1 MLTQIITRAIRRY
14 LVGSRQEFIF
24 KPIDDIKLPSIEKID
39 MYIHIP
45 FCKNNCPYCP
55 YNKIKY
61 DKSLVG
67 PYLKAILTEIEQYY
81 NRLGRIDVS
90 SIYIG
95 GGTPTNLV
103 DELGVI
109 LGRIRDRFI
118 ITGNIC
124 IETTPSDLNKETVSK
139 LVSYGINLVSLGV
152 QSFNNKYL
160 QLIGRNYKASVLY
173 PVIALLLSSNFKS
186 INIDLMFAL
195 PGQTVKEVILDL
207 KKAINSGVNQVT
219 LYPLFT
225 FPYSTVGKYLNLK
238 RVKMPNII
246 TRKSMY
252 YAIHDF
258 CIDNGFKRVSVW
270 GFIRNDVPRY
280 SSVTRDN
287 YIGFG
292 AGAGSHISKTFYL
305 NTFSVKEYIKTCF
318 NEKLPVALKM
328 DFTDSMTRY
337 YWLYWRFYDTY
348 IPKGQL
354 FELFGKNDKNIQ
366 LLLWLIN
373 ILKLGEKDA
382 ENVFL
387 SKRGAFWL
395 HLIQN
400 YFVLNYIDKIWSVA
414 MKKPWPNEIR
424 I

>member
-45 FCKNNCPYCP
+45 FCKNKCPYCP
-55 YNKIKY
+55 YNKIMY
-61 DKSLVG
+61 DKKLAEL
-67 PYLKAILTEIEQYY
+67 YLKAILTEIEQYY
-81 NRLGRIDVS
+81 NRLGRIEIT

-95 GGTPTNLV
+95 GGTPTNLI

-124 IETTPSDLNKETVSK
+124 IETTPSDLNEETVSK
-139 LVSYGINLVSLGV
+139 LVSYGVNLVSLGV
-152 QSFNNKYL
+152 QSFDDKYL
-160 QLIGRNYKASVLY
+160 QLIGRNYKASILY
-173 PVIALLLSSNFKS
+173 PVIELLSSSNFKS

-195 PGQTVKEVILDL
+195 PGQTVEEVILDL
-207 KKAINSGVNQVT
+207 KKAISSGVNQIT

-238 RVKMPNII
+238 SVKMPNII

-258 CIDNGFKRVSVW
+258 CINNGFKRVSVW
-270 GFIRNDVPRY
+270 GFNRGEFPRY

-318 NEKLPVALKM
+318 NEKLPVVLKM

-373 ILKLGEKDA
+373 ILKLGEEDA
-382 ENVFL
+382 ENIFL

-414 MKKPWPNEIR
+414 MKKPWPDEIR

>member
-414 MKKPWPNEIR
+414 MKKPWPDEIR

>member
-45 FCKNNCPYCP
+45 FCKNKCPYCP
-55 YNKIKY
+55 YNKIMY
-61 DKSLVG
+61 DKKLAEL
-67 PYLKAILTEIEQYY
+67 YLKAILTEIEQYY
-81 NRLGRIDVS
+81 NRLGRIEIT

-95 GGTPTNLV
+95 GGTPTNLI

-109 LGRIRDRFI
+109 LERIRDRFI

-139 LVSYGINLVSLGV
+139 LISYGINLVSLGV
-152 QSFNNKYL
+152 QSFNNEYL
-160 QLIGRNYKASVLY
+160 QLIGRNYKASILY
-173 PVIALLLSSNFKS
+173 PAIELLSSSNFKS

>member
-24 KPIDDIKLPSIEKID
+24 KPIDDIKFPRIDKID
-39 MYIHIP
+39 LYIHIP

>member
-14 LVGSRQEFIF
+14 LVGSKQEFIF

-45 FCKNNCPYCP
+45 FCKNKCPYCP
-55 YNKIKY
+55 YNKIMY
-61 DKSLVG
+61 DKNLVR
-67 PYLKAILTEIEQYY
+67 PYLEAILAEIEQYY
-81 NRLGRIDVS
+81 NRLGRIKIT

-95 GGTPTNLV
+95 GGTPTNLI

-124 IETTPSDLNKETVSK
+124 IETTPSDLNEETVSK
-139 LVSYGINLVSLGV
+139 LVSYGVNLVSLGV
-152 QSFNNKYL
+152 QSFDDKYL
-160 QLIGRNYKASVLY
+160 QLIGRNYKASILY
-173 PVIALLLSSNFKS
+173 PVIELLLSSNFKS
-186 INIDLMFAL
+186 INIDLMFSL

-225 FPYSTVGKYLNLK
+225 FPYSTVGKYLNFK

-270 GFIRNDVPRY
+270 GFIRNDVYRY
-280 SSVTRDN
+280 SSATRDN

-373 ILKLGEKDA
+373 ILKLGEEDA

-400 YFVLNYIDKIWSVA
+400 YFVLNYINKIWSVA

>member
-1 MLTQIITRAIRRY
+1 MLIESITKIIRSLLI
-14 LVGSRQEFIF
+14 GSEQKFIF
-24 KPIDDIKLPSIEKID
+24 KQVDDIKFPRIDKID
-39 MYIHIP
+39 LYIHIP
-45 FCKNNCPYCP
+45 FCKNNCPCCP

-67 PYLKAILTEIEQYY
+67 PYLKAILTEIEQYC

-95 GGTPTNLV
+95 GGTPTNLI

-173 PVIALLLSSNFKS
+173 PVIELLLSSNFKS
-186 INIDLMFAL
+186 INIDLMFTL

-373 ILKLGEKDA
+373 ILKLGEEDA

-414 MKKPWPNEIR
+414 MKKPWPDEIK

>member
-24 KPIDDIKLPSIEKID
+24 KPIDDIKFPRIDKID
-39 MYIHIP
+39 LYIHIP

-67 PYLKAILTEIEQYY
+67 PYLKAILIEIEQYY

-152 QSFNNKYL
+152 QSFNNEYL
-160 QLIGRNYKASVLY
+160 QLIGRNYKASILY

-258 CIDNGFKRVSVW
+258 CINNGFKRVSVW

-305 NTFSVKEYIKTCF
+305 NTFSVKEYIKNCF

-354 FELFGKNDKNIQ
+354 FELFGKNDKNIK

-373 ILKLGEKDA
+373 ILKLGEEDT
-382 ENVFL
+382 ENIFL

-414 MKKPWPNEIR
+414 MKKPWPDEIR

>member
-14 LVGSRQEFIF
+14 LVGSKQEFIF

-45 FCKNNCPYCP
+45 FCKNKCPYCP
-55 YNKIKY
+55 YNKIMY
-61 DKSLVG
+61 DKNLVR
-67 PYLKAILTEIEQYY
+67 PYLEAILAEIEQYY
-81 NRLGRIDVS
+81 NRLGRIKIT

-95 GGTPTNLV
+95 GGTPTNLI

-124 IETTPSDLNKETVSK
+124 IETTPSDLNEETVSK
-139 LVSYGINLVSLGV
+139 LVSYGVNLVSLGV
-152 QSFNNKYL
+152 QSFDDKYL
-160 QLIGRNYKASVLY
+160 QLIGRNYKASILY
-173 PVIALLLSSNFKS
+173 PVIELLLSSNFKS
-186 INIDLMFAL
+186 INIDLMFSL

-270 GFIRNDVPRY
+270 GFIRNDVYRY

-373 ILKLGEKDA
+373 ILKLGKEDA
-382 ENVFL
+382 ENIFL

-400 YFVLNYIDKIWSVA
+400 YFVLNYINKIWSVA

>member
-45 FCKNNCPYCP
+45 FCKNKCPYCP
-55 YNKIKY
+55 YNKIMY
-61 DKSLVG
+61 DKNLVR
-67 PYLKAILTEIEQYY
+67 PYLEAILAEIEQYY
-81 NRLGRIDVS
+81 NRLGRIKIT

-95 GGTPTNLV
+95 GGTPTNLI

-124 IETTPSDLNKETVSK
+124 IETTPSDLNEETVSK
-139 LVSYGINLVSLGV
+139 LVSYGVNLVSLGV
-152 QSFNNKYL
+152 QSFDDKYL
-160 QLIGRNYKASVLY
+160 QLIGRNYKASILY
-173 PVIALLLSSNFKS
+173 PVIELLLSSNFKS
-186 INIDLMFAL
+186 INIDLMFSL

-270 GFIRNDVPRY
+270 GFIRNDVYRY

-305 NTFSVKEYIKTCF
+305 NTFSIKEYIKTCF

-373 ILKLGEKDA
+373 ILKLGKEDA
-382 ENVFL
+382 ENIFL

-400 YFVLNYIDKIWSVA
+400 YFVLNYINKIWSVA

>member
-1 MLTQIITRAIRRY
+1 MLTQIITKAIRHY
-14 LVGSRQEFIF
+14 LVGSKQEFIF
-24 KPIDDIKLPSIEKID
+24 KQVDDIKLPSIEKID
-39 MYIHIP
+39 LYIHIP
-45 FCKNNCPYCP
+45 FCKNKCPYCP
-55 YNKIKY
+55 YNKIMY
-61 DKSLVG
+61 DKNLVR
-67 PYLKAILTEIEQYY
+67 PYLKAILAEIEQYY
-81 NRLGRIDVS
+81 NRLGRIEVS

-95 GGTPTNLV
+95 GGTPTNLI

-109 LGRIRDRFI
+109 LGKIREHFN

-124 IETTPSDLNKETVSK
+124 IETTPSDLNEETVSK

-152 QSFNNKYL
+152 QSFDDKYL
-160 QLIGRNYKASVLY
+160 QLIGRNYKASILY
-173 PVIALLLSSNFKS
+173 PVIELLLSSNFKS

-195 PGQTVKEVILDL
+195 PDQKVEEVILDL
-207 KKAINSGVNQVT
+207 KKAISSGVNQIT

-238 RVKMPNII
+238 RIKMPNII
-246 TRKSMY
+246 KRKKMY

-270 GFIRNDVPRY
+270 GFNRGEFPRY

-292 AGAGSHISKTFYL
+292 AGAGSHIPGIFYL
-305 NTFSVKEYIKTCF
+305 NTFSVKEYIKTYS
-318 NEKLPVALKM
+318 NDKLPVALKM

-337 YWLYWRFYDTY
+337 YWLYWRLYDTY

-354 FELFGKNDKNIQ
+354 FKLFGKKDKNIQ
-366 LLLWLIN
+366 LLLWLIRT
-373 ILKLGEKDA
+373 LKLGEEDV
-382 ENVFL
+382 ENIFL

-400 YFVLNYIDKIWSVA
+400 YFVLNYIDKIWSIA
-414 MKKPWPNEIR
+414 MKEPWPKEIK

>member
-24 KPIDDIKLPSIEKID
+24 KPIDDIKFPRIDKID
-39 MYIHIP
+39 LYIHIP

-414 MKKPWPNEIR
+414 MKKPWPDEIR